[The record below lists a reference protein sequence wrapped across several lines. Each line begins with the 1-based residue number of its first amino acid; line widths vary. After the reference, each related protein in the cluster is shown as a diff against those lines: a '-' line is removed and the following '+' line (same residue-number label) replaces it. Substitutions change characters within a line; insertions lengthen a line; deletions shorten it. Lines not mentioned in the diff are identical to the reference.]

1 MKQFFQ
7 LGGTLR
13 LDGDSVWARWPK
25 GNEEARGI
33 MLRLR
38 RHRESVRML
47 LEHWWNRQQKCSH
60 CFGQGEC
67 GCIACLDRHPAQAG
81 VCAECGGSGLRR
93 ELVN

>member
-1 MKQFFQ
+1 
-7 LGGTLR
+7 
-13 LDGDSVWARWPK
+13 
-25 GNEEARGI
+25 

-47 LEHWWNRQQKCSH
+47 LEQERQEAKVVADWWNRQQKCSH

-67 GCIACLDRHPAQAG
+67 GCIACLDRHPQAG